1 MSRTQA
7 SRVTLA
13 VRALAASLLFA
24 AIGSAQAGLFDHD
37 EARRAI
43 LDLRARIDQSQKASE
58 ARDAELGEQLR
69 QTRAAVLELD
79 VTIER
84 LRAELAQLRGSNEQ
98 LQREVA
104 ELQRKQKDVQSG
116 IDERL
121 KSVEPQK
128 VMVDGREFTAT
139 PDETRL
145 YNEALGLLRGGDFA
159 GAGAAF
165 AAFQKRFPSSGYAP
179 SVHYWLGNAQYGKR
193 EYQAAIASFRA
204 LLATAPNHLRA
215 PEAQLAIANCQIELK
230 DNKAARRTL
239 EELQKAFPK
248 SEAALAARERLASL
262 K

>member
-1 MSRTQA
+1 MRP
-7 SRVTLA
+7 LA
-13 VRALAASLLFA
+13 AVVRAVAAAAALAALVGPAS
-24 AIGSAQAGLFDHD
+24 AGLFDDD

-58 ARDAELGEQLR
+58 TRDADLAEQLR
-69 QTRAAVLELD
+69 QTRAGVLELNNL
-79 VTIER
+79 IEK
-84 LRAELAQLRGSNEQ
+84 LRTELAQLRGSNEQ

-104 ELQRKQKDVQSG
+104 ELQRRQKDVQTG

-121 KSVEPQK
+121 RSFEPQK
-128 VMVDGREFTAT
+128 VAVDGREFSAT

-145 YNEALGLLRGGDFA
+145 YNDALGLLRGGDFA

-165 AAFQKRFPSSGYAP
+165 AAFQKRFPNSGYAP

-193 EYQAAIASFRA
+193 EYQAAIASFRS
-204 LLATAPNHLRA
+204 LLAAAPDHLRA

-230 DNKAARRTL
+230 DAKSARRTL
-239 EELQKAFPK
+239 EELQKTYPK
-248 SEAALAARERLASL
+248 SEAAQAARERLASL